1 MPGVSRL
8 GDVCTGHGCFP
19 SRPSTG
25 ASPNVFVNGIPV
37 HRQGDSWA
45 PHCCV
50 TCHGSVLAA
59 GSPNVFVNG
68 MEIARIGDPR
78 SLRFRCG
85 YGVWGCVRQWI
96 EKPTV

>member
-68 MEIARIGDPR
+68 MEIARIGDPVA
-78 SLRFRCG
+78 CG
-85 YGVWGCVRQWI
+85 SAVATGSGDVFSN
-96 EKPTV
+96 EFF

>member
-50 TCHGSVLAA
+50 TCHGSALKADLIEQILELMKQQCFDYIVIEASGICEPEPPLH
-59 GSPNVFVNG
+59 PV
-68 MEIARIGDPR
+68 
-78 SLRFRCG
+78 
-85 YGVWGCVRQWI
+85 VRYL
-96 EKPTV
+96 PS